1 MNKNTGFTLLEL
13 MITIAIM
20 GIVVSIALPAYYSY
34 AARSRRVEAR
44 QVLQTI
50 AQQIDQNYR
59 VTRNY
64 KQLADKREISDATL
78 ALWGLD
84 KGPPAGHEHYK
95 ISFVNNSINESG
107 YVLQAQAVGVQ
118 AGDKDCLYFF
128 YDQSGVKMA
137 STTATVPNGSRD
149 QVSQACWA
157 K

>member
-1 MNKNTGFTLLEL
+1 MN
-13 MITIAIM
+13 
-20 GIVVSIALPAYYSY
+20 Y
-34 AARSRRVEAR
+34 
-44 QVLQTI
+44 
-50 AQQIDQNYR
+50 
-59 VTRNY
+59 
-64 KQLADKREISDATL
+64 L

-84 KGPPAGHEHYK
+84 KVPTAGNEYYK

-149 QVSQACWA
+149 QVSQTCWA